1 MGSTGERRPVRTG
14 VRHPARVFHRQ
25 DPLSSAHGG
34 RAHEGHLDVHTLL
47 SGPDRREAHVI
58 VMRAPYNGPMRVLGI
73 DPGGKRLGLAVG
85 DDLTGTASPLGVV
98 PYTSREHAGRAIA
111 EAMDTHGAEM
121 AVIGLPTTVDGK
133 ETPAC
138 RRSHAL
144 LRALAD
150 LGIESVLQPEVLTTN
165 EARRRARSVGRPS
178 SQPVDDIAAQVILE
192 DYLAGQANNVA
203 RP

>member
-1 MGSTGERRPVRTG
+1 
-14 VRHPARVFHRQ
+14 
-25 DPLSSAHGG
+25 
-34 RAHEGHLDVHTLL
+34 
-47 SGPDRREAHVI
+47 
-58 VMRAPYNGPMRVLGI
+58 MRVLGI

-98 PYTSREHAGRAIA
+98 PYTSRDHAARAIA
-111 EAMDTHGAEM
+111 AAMDTHDAEM
-121 AVIGLPTTVDGK
+121 AVIGLPTTVDGE

-144 LRALAD
+144 VRALAD
-150 LGIESVLQPEVLTTN
+150 LGIETALQAEVLTTN
-165 EARRRARSVGRPS
+165 EARRRARSMGRRS

-192 DYLAGQANNVA
+192 DYLAARSTGVA